1 MKHVHKWGRRQVWFG
16 VEVAVRRCEAGSCD
30 AITNEKAV
38 YFPDGRKA
46 RLSSE
51 IRRQF
56 RTKLTLQSSSC
67 EVTDMQPTPKVR
79 AEMFFR
85 RHMSKI
91 GLTTAAKTRL
101 IAALARDFKDAD
113 PGAGEARRAL
123 EIIEGLGPLDPATN
137 AAKIGQDALGIA
149 VTALGKLREADKKNC
164 LHGGVFRGEKCA
176 ACGQDVR

>member
-1 MKHVHKWGRRQVWFG
+1 MKRHVHKWGRRQEWFG
-16 VEVAVRRCEAGSCD
+16 VVVSVRRCTVDGCNALTD
-30 AITNEKAV
+30 EKTV

-46 RLSSE
+46 GLSSE

-56 RTKLTLQSSSC
+56 RTRLTLQHD
-67 EVTDMQPTPKVR
+67 EVSMQPTNKVR

-91 GLTTAAKTRL
+91 GLSTAAKTRL
-101 IAALARDFKDAD
+101 LKALEESYKDAD

-123 EIIEGLGPLDPATN
+123 EIIEGMGPLDPATN
-137 AAKIGQDALGIA
+137 AAKIGQDALGVAI
-149 VTALGKLREADKKNC
+149 TALTKIRAADKKAC
-164 LHGGVFRGEKCA
+164 LHPGVFRGEKCG